1 MDLLK
6 NPFYI
11 LGATTRDDKHR
22 IMDLTMTRRLFSDS
36 AECEEAEAILKHPI
50 KRISAEIAWL
60 PGVDPERTDEILK
73 RLETP
78 DQNLHGNTGLTH
90 IACANFLVSGLSRLT
105 NLASS
110 NVVEWILAIARASEA
125 INSEAV
131 RATLNED
138 RSASGFPQ
146 IPDLS
151 TIDDEIRKQKNYYRQ
166 VITSVLENLSVNER
180 ARVLTLAIESSIGN
194 DKTRCPILIEDLVTS
209 YERGIEEF
217 LEKKQ
222 KIIEAQDEKIRVMV
236 DAKNPDSALRL
247 IVNQLIQTVKEWD
260 TIAQP
265 IQLSKKS
272 RGERHTASLEIAGRV
287 RTLAVDLF
295 NDYQKLDF
303 SHQIINM
310 LKEVFAEVIEVDELI
325 TVDLE
330 ALKKQTILARGIEK
344 FEKINTQVEKLK
356 EAADAKRPDTTLAP
370 MVNQLIY
377 TVKTWDTSTQP
388 AEANNTVAIVVRNI
402 ALHLWNE
409 HQKLDFAIQ
418 ITDMLIGVFQGAHE
432 VSTKLLEDRVAL
444 YGIEEQRKHRPLP
457 KDDGLSGCLMNR
469 IITYL
474 VVFGIGGILA
484 LIGSLMEG
492 C

>member
-6 NPFYI
+6 NPFHI

-22 IMDLTMTRRLFSDS
+22 IMDLAEERSLLSD
-36 AECEEAEAILKHPI
+36 ADGCMAARTILTHPRN
-50 KRISAEIAWL
+50 RISAEIAWL
-60 PGVDPERTDEILK
+60 PGIDPERTDEILK

-90 IACANFLVSGLSRLT
+90 IACANFLVSGLSRLA

-166 VITSVLENLSVNER
+166 VITSVLENLSVTER
-180 ARVLTLAIESSIGN
+180 ARALTHAVESSIGN

-209 YERGIEEF
+209 YERGVEEF

-222 KIIEAQDEKIRVMV
+222 KIIEAQDKKLRAMV

-265 IQLSKKS
+265 IQLSKRS
-272 RGERHTASLEIAGRV
+272 RGERHTASFEIARRV
-287 RTLAVDLF
+287 RKLAVDLF
-295 NDYQKLDF
+295 RDHGKFDF
-303 SHQIINM
+303 SRKILNM
-310 LKEVFAEVIEVDELI
+310 LKEVFAEVPEIAEHITADLKALRGFEKFEEINTFVEILKVAADAKGLDYILAPMVDELI
-325 TVDLE
+325 
-330 ALKKQTILARGIEK
+330 Q
-344 FEKINTQVEKLK
+344 
-356 EAADAKRPDTTLAP
+356 
-370 MVNQLIY
+370 
-377 TVKTWDTSTQP
+377 TVKTWEPTKQP
-388 AEANNTVAIVVRNI
+388 FEANEVVAIVVRNM

-418 ITDMLIGVFQGAHE
+418 IT
-432 VSTKLLEDRVAL
+432 
-444 YGIEEQRKHRPLP
+444 
-457 KDDGLSGCLMNR
+457 N
-469 IITYL
+469 
-474 VVFGIGGILA
+474 A
-484 LIGSLMEG
+484 LIGIFKYVNGMEEINRRLNEDIATLYSINMQRKSIIEQQRKSGGDG
-492 C
+492 CLPIVIFGILGLIGALLQGC

>member
-6 NPFYI
+6 NPFHI

-22 IMDLTMTRRLFSDS
+22 IMDLTMTQRLFSDS
-36 AECEEAEAILKHPI
+36 AACEEAEAMLKHPI
-50 KRISAEIAWL
+50 KRVSAEIAWL
-60 PGVDPERTDEILK
+60 PGVDPDRTDELLK

-78 DQNLHGNTGLTH
+78 DQNLRGNTGLTH
-90 IACANFLVSGLSRLT
+90 ITCANFLVSGLSRLT

-110 NVVEWILAIARASEA
+110 NIAEWILAIARSSEA

-131 RATLNED
+131 RVTLNKD

-146 IPDLS
+146 ITDLS
-151 TIDDEIRKQKNYYRQ
+151 VIDDEIRKQKSHYRQ

-180 ARVLTLAIESSIGN
+180 ARVLTLAIEWSIGN

-209 YERGIEEF
+209 YELGVQDF

-222 KIIEAQDEKIRVMV
+222 KIIEAQDEKIRVMAN
-236 DAKNPDSALRL
+236 AKNPDTTMQP

-265 IQLSKKS
+265 IQLSKRS
-272 RGERHTASLEIAGRV
+272 RGERHTASFEIAWRV
-287 RTLAVDLF
+287 RKLAVDLF
-295 NDYQKLDF
+295 RDHGKFDF
-303 SHQIINM
+303 SRKILNM
-310 LKEVFAEVIEVDELI
+310 LKEVFAEVPEIAEHI
-325 TVDLE
+325 TADLN
-330 ALKKQTILARGIEK
+330 ALEEQIPIVRGVEK
-344 FEKINTQVEKLK
+344 VKEIISQVEKLK
-356 EAADAKRPDTTLAP
+356 EAADAYKPDYTLSP
-370 MVNQLIY
+370 MVRQLIE
-377 TVKTWDTSTQP
+377 TVNTWEPYTQP
-388 AEANNTVAIVVRNI
+388 NEANDAVAYSVRSI
-402 ALHLWNE
+402 GLHLWNE

>member
-36 AECEEAEAILKHPI
+36 AECEEAEAMLKHPI
-50 KRISAEIAWL
+50 KRVSAEIAWL
-60 PGVDPERTDEILK
+60 PGVDPERTDELLK

-90 IACANFLVSGLSRLT
+90 ITCANFLVSGLSRLT

-110 NVVEWILAIARASEA
+110 NIAEWILAIARSSEA

-131 RATLNED
+131 RVTLNKD

-146 IPDLS
+146 ITDLS
-151 TIDDEIRKQKNYYRQ
+151 VIDDEIRKQKSHYRQ

-180 ARVLTLAIESSIGN
+180 ARVLTLAIEWSIGN

-209 YERGIEEF
+209 YELGVQDF

-236 DAKNPDSALRL
+236 DAKNPDTTLQP
-247 IVNQLIQTVKEWD
+247 IVNQLIQTVKDWD

-265 IQLSKKS
+265 IQLSKRS
-272 RGERHTASLEIAGRV
+272 RGERHTASFEIAWRV
-287 RTLAVDLF
+287 RKLAVDLF
-295 NDYQKLDF
+295 RDHGKFDF
-303 SHQIINM
+303 SRKILNM
-310 LKEVFAEVIEVDELI
+310 LKEVFAEVPEIAEHI
-325 TVDLE
+325 TADLK
-330 ALKKQTILARGIEK
+330 ALRGFEK
-344 FEKINTQVEKLK
+344 FKEINTQVEKLK
-356 EAADAKRPDTTLAP
+356 EAADAYKPDYTLSP
-370 MVNQLIY
+370 MVKQLIE
-377 TVKTWDTSTQP
+377 TVNTWDPYTQP
-388 AEANNTVAIVVRNI
+388 NEANNAVAYSVRSI
-402 ALHLWNE
+402 GLHLWNE

-418 ITDMLIGVFQGAHE
+418 IT
-432 VSTKLLEDRVAL
+432 
-444 YGIEEQRKHRPLP
+444 
-457 KDDGLSGCLMNR
+457 N
-469 IITYL
+469 
-474 VVFGIGGILA
+474 A
-484 LIGSLMEG
+484 LIGIFKYVNGMEDINRRLNEDIATLYSIDMQREIIIEQQRKSGDGG
-492 C
+492 CLPIVIFGILGLIGALLQGC